1 MPSRKWA
8 AARSTKGTSMNPS
21 MRRSGAQR
29 PRPHNGAGNAEQK
42 YERYLALGREAQ
54 RAGDDVE
61 MERYYQF
68 AEHYFRVMRADNTP
82 DPGKGRSH
90 AFGPSSDRL

>member
-1 MPSRKWA
+1 MHNRNTS
-8 AARSTKGTSMNPS
+8 GTWL
-21 MRRSGAQR
+21 SGAK
-29 PRPHNGAGNAEQK
+29 PK
-42 YERYLALGREAQ
+42 

-61 MERYYQF
+61 MERCYQF

-82 DPGKGRSH
+82 DPGKGRSQ